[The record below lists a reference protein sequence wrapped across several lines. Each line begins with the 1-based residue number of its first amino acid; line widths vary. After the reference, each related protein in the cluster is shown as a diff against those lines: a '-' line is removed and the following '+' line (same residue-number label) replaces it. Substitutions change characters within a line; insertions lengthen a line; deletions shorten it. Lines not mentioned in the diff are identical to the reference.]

1 MSIRENQK
9 VKEILGTKNEVG
21 TEDWAVLEEVGLG
34 RGQTRGGGHDARARV
49 FSSLRRVVESE
60 SPSHKLGTVK

>member
-21 TEDWAVLEEVGLG
+21 TEDWACPGRSWAGKGSDQRRWGMMLGLEFFLLFEE
-34 RGQTRGGGHDARARV
+34 R
-49 FSSLRRVVESE
+49 S
-60 SPSHKLGTVK
+60 